1 MLDARDSKMNKGKPL
16 LQVASSPANLWK
28 KSKTKICTERD
39 TFHNADKHDDMA
51 NKSSQVGSKKRSR
64 KISQVKKQNIF
75 TSVLKQLPIKTY
87 FVFPAQ
93 PFRAY
98 VL

>member
-16 LQVASSPANLWK
+16 LQVASSPANLWE
-28 KSKTKICTERD
+28 KSETKIYTGW
-39 TFHNADKHDDMA
+39 DKHDDMMTWLINLHRLEA
-51 NKSSQVGSKKRSR
+51 RKRAR

-75 TSVLKQLPIKTY
+75 TGILKQLPIKTY
-87 FVFPAQ
+87 FVFLVQ